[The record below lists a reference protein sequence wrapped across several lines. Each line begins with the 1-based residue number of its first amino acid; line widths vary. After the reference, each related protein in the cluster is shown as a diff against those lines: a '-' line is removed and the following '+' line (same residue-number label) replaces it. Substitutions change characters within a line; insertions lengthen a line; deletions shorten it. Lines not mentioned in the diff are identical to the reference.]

1 MCGHIAD
8 QGVSLMKRIHRFALG
23 AAVGAALFAVPLR
36 AALEPASAAGEEA
49 FRLNCGSAD
58 NRVLGGNYWMK
69 DEPFDSLYRWG
80 HFGGEAAEDISVVTP
95 ELTEVYRSH
104 RYGKSVRYRLEVPP
118 GGYSIRI
125 LFCETYWDGPGLRL
139 FRLRLNGKNYQY
151 ADPQTGQIKDTLD
164 IWSLAGGKNKPY
176 AVTFNLPIYQ
186 EGIDVEV
193 YQENGDPDN
202 AMISG
207 IEAVATHF
215 YEREFLKWMAKKFFW
230 YFWNEADPTTGLVS
244 DTANSW
250 VPGHSPKAHIAA
262 TGFGLSL
269 YTVAASRGWISVQEA
284 YERTKKVLDVFENQ
298 TPNMHGFWYR
308 FLNAASAQR
317 WVDGDD
323 KSEISTVDSSLF
335 ILGALQAGE
344 YFRGAGH
351 PDIADQADRLYRRM
365 DWTQFINKAGDDNRR
380 NAFLSM
386 GWTDETGFLPA
397 LWGDY
402 SEAMFIYPLAFGSPT
417 HAISTA
423 AWTNLNRLWGDRQ
436 GIEYMNGPHP
446 TPLFLHQFQHLYYN
460 FRGAYNDFA
469 DQGLH
474 DDFGDYS
481 KNSLLATEVNRL
493 TCVNDGRYAEHRWGL
508 TPAYSGKDGL
518 YHVYGVDNHD
528 GTVAPAAAGSSIGL
542 THYHSSN
549 YTNTL
554 AALRH
559 MYFQY
564 KHHVWG
570 RNGFTDSFNANAGEI
585 APVTLGI
592 NNGPLA
598 IALANQLGEDRS
610 AVRVMESLM
619 NNEHIRRGLA
629 ATGLRPYT
637 EPYAFASSV
646 MSDNHARF
654 AFDGDPATR
663 WESVWSDPQFIG
675 MDFLSPKTLNKAI
688 LRWETAHARAYRIQY
703 SNDNA
708 RWADAA
714 VVTDGDGGEDV
725 VTFPAVTARYFRV
738 KGEQRGGLGDTVWGY
753 SLWEVAF
760 ENDPTLR
767 PTAPSQLNA
776 SRRTGNSLGWSWT
789 DNSGNEDGF
798 RFYGGSDPEGPYAL
812 LATLPAGTTSH
823 TELGLPAD
831 TAHFRR
837 VTAFRGETE
846 SEPTQAEG
854 RTTPLNAVLG
864 PEAADGTL
872 RSALDEN
879 GVLHVTYFDPSQR
892 GLRYV
897 TWNGT
902 DWSSPEWIDEN
913 ATGYPAGDGTNTF
926 LVAQDLAVDAQGRP
940 QAVYY
945 TEAEGLRWAIRENGV
960 WTKETVAPTDY
971 SVVANLAVDPSG
983 APRVVWSAPVS
994 GAALRYARRAAGG
1007 WATEDVAGGVT
1018 ANTSHLALDE
1028 SGRVHVAYGTNDGP
1042 HALFYT
1048 VRDTSGWSTPEPVD
1062 SLEEWRYR
1070 VEPTILI
1077 DGEGRPRVVD
1087 CLNNRDGRVRYN
1099 VRTDAGWVGE
1109 YAHYDE
1115 PDWEHTGTPAP
1126 GFALDGAGAPH
1137 TLYALHFNYNP
1148 HWFRTVLGA
1157 RGETG
1162 WTETVLAED
1171 ARWSAPAA
1179 LTLDAQ
1185 GGAQLLTLSTGGRL
1199 RLIRENTGA
1208 PAPVGGGRTSRT
1220 QAPRGLT
1227 GAARGDTVTWTWTDG
1242 ASNETGYRLYG
1253 ATAAAGPFALIADLP
1268 PNATTHTETGV
1279 SPRVPQYRY
1288 VTVRNAGGSVASALA
1303 KSGLVRPARPTGVA
1317 ISSRTAD
1324 SLTWSWTDHADN
1336 ETGYRVRRAADG
1348 TVLSDDL
1355 PADTTV
1361 WTQPGLSPNTPQR
1374 IVVEAFNDAGSASSA
1389 ASRTAYTL
1397 ANAPVGSTL
1406 SWADS
1411 AWTLTWDPNGNSAN
1425 TVYRVFR
1432 SLSDAAFTPVH
1443 RGTAFSAALP
1453 TTPANRPVVFKVAAQ
1468 NADGIA
1474 TGFDVEIATR
1484 TPPAP
1489 EAAALTVTPNPYR
1502 PSRGDP
1508 LLIDGLA
1515 ANARVRLYAASGRL
1529 VTELTA
1535 DGGGRARWDGR
1546 SGDGRPVAA
1555 GVYLGVVDGDG
1566 SRRVFRVAV
1575 VK

>member
-1 MCGHIAD
+1 M
-8 QGVSLMKRIHRFALG
+8 MNRIRRFGLFT
-23 AAVGAALFAVPLR
+23 AVLAALSPAGLR
-36 AALEPASAAGEEA
+36 AALVPASSNGEEA
-49 FRLNCGSAD
+49 FLLNCGSTE
-58 NRVLGGNYWMK
+58 NHVLNGNYWMK
-69 DEPFDSLYRWG
+69 DEPFESLYRWG
-80 HFGGEAAEDISVVTP
+80 HFGGEAAEDKSAVTP
-95 ELTEVYRSH
+95 ALSEVYRSH
-104 RYGKSVRYRLEVPP
+104 RFGRYVKYRLEVPP
-118 GGYSIRI
+118 GGYSIR
-125 LFCETYWDGPGLRL
+125 LHFNETYWDEPGKRL
-139 FRLRLNGKNYQY
+139 FRVRLNGMDYQY
-151 ADPQTGQIKDTLD
+151 ADPKTGQIKNTLD

-176 AVTFNLPIYQ
+176 TISYNLPINHD
-186 EGIDVEV
+186 GINVEV
-193 YQENGDPDN
+193 YQNEGDPDN

-230 YFWNEADPTTGLVS
+230 YFWNEADPVTGLVS
-244 DTANSW
+244 DTANSYE
-250 VPGHSPKAHIAA
+250 PGRSPKAHIAA

-269 YTVAASRGWISVQEA
+269 ISAAADRGWITPQEA
-284 YERTKKVLDVFENQ
+284 ADRTRKILNVFENIAPHQ
-298 TPNMHGFWYR
+298 EGFWYR
-308 FLNAASAQR
+308 FMRGDTAKR
-317 WVDGDD
+317 WVDGSD

-344 YFRGAGH
+344 YFRGTDYS
-351 PDIADQADRLYRRM
+351 DITDQADRLYRRM
-365 DWTQFINKAGDDNRR
+365 DWTKYINKAGDDARR
-380 NAFLSM
+380 NTFLSM
-386 GWTDETGFLPA
+386 GWTDETGYLSA
-397 LWGDY
+397 LWSDY
-402 SEAMFIYPLAFGSPT
+402 SEALFIYPLAFGSPT

-423 AWTNLNRLWGDRQ
+423 AWTNLNRMWGERQ

-446 TPLFLHQFQHLYYN
+446 TPLFIHQFPHLYYN
-460 FRGAYNDFA
+460 FRGAYNDFT

-493 TCVNDGRYAEHRWGL
+493 TCVNDGRYAENRWGL
-508 TPAYSGKDGL
+508 TPAYGSDGI
-518 YHVYGVDNHD
+518 YHVWGLDHHD
-528 GTVAPAAAGSSIGL
+528 GHVAPAAAGASIGL

-549 YTNTL
+549 YTNIL

-570 RNGFTDSFNANAGEI
+570 RNGFTDSFNLNQSTS
-585 APVTLGI
+585 PVTLGI
-592 NNGPLA
+592 NNGPMA
-598 IALANQLGEDRS
+598 IAIINQLTEDGRL
-610 AVRVMESLM
+610 RVMDSLM
-619 NNEHIRRGLA
+619 KNEHIRRGLA

-637 EPYAFASSV
+637 APYAYASSV
-646 MSDNHARF
+646 MSDNHAQY
-654 AFDGDPATR
+654 AFDGNPSTR
-663 WESVWSDPQFIG
+663 WESVWLQDPQFLG
-675 MDFLSPKTLNKAI
+675 KDFISPKTVNKVT
-688 LRWETAHARAYRIQY
+688 LLWETAHGTHYRIQY

-708 RWADAA
+708 HWTDAA
-714 VVTDGDGGEDV
+714 VVANGDGGEDL

-738 KGEQRGGLGDTVWGY
+738 RGEQRSGIWGY
-753 SLWEVAF
+753 SLWEVSF

-767 PTAPSQLNA
+767 PAAPSQLA
-776 SRRTGNSLGWSWT
+776 TARRTGNSLGWSWT
-789 DNSGNEDGF
+789 DNSTDENGF
-798 RFYGGSDPEGPYAL
+798 RFYGAPAPEGPYAL
-812 LATLPAGTTSH
+812 LATLPPGTTAH
-823 TELGLPAD
+823 TELGLTSD
-831 TAHFRR
+831 TPYYRR
-837 VTAFRGETE
+837 VVAFRGDAE
-846 SEPTQAEG
+846 SDPSDAEG
-854 RTTPLNAVLG
+854 RTASLDALFG
-864 PEAADGTL
+864 PTAADGTL

-879 GVLHVTYFDPSQR
+879 GLLHVTYFDPSQR
-892 GLRYV
+892 GLRYT

-902 DWSSPEWIDEN
+902 VWSDPEWIDEN
-913 ATGYPAGDGTNTF
+913 ATGYPAADGSAMF
-926 LVAQDLAVDAQGRP
+926 LVASDLALDAKGRP
-940 QAVYY
+940 HVVFY
-945 TEAEGLRWAIRENGV
+945 TESEGLRWAVRENGA
-960 WTKETVAPTDY
+960 WRKETVAATDA
-971 SVVANLAVDPSG
+971 SVIANLVVNPSG
-983 APRVVWSAPVS
+983 EPRVLWSAPGQ
-994 GAALRYARRAAGG
+994 GAALLTARRSATG
-1007 WATEDVAGGVT
+1007 WTAEPVAGGVS

-1028 SGRVHVAYGTNDGP
+1028 SGRVHVAYGTNDYP
-1042 HALFYT
+1042 HALYYT
-1048 VRDTSGWSTPEPVD
+1048 TRDAAGWSAPELVD
-1062 SLEEWRYR
+1062 SLDEGRYR
-1070 VEPTILI
+1070 VEPTLLL
-1077 DGEGRPRVVD
+1077 DGDGRPRIMD

-1109 YAHYDE
+1109 YAHYDA
-1115 PDWEHTGTPAP
+1115 PDWNHTGTPAP
-1126 GFALDGAGAPH
+1126 GFALDGAGAPQA
-1137 TLYALHFNYNP
+1137 LYALHFNYNP
-1148 HWFRTVLGA
+1148 HWFRTVFGV
-1157 RGETG
+1157 RGDSG

-1171 ARWSAPAA
+1171 ARWGAPASLA
-1179 LTLDAQ
+1179 IDGQ
-1185 GGAQLLTLSTGGRL
+1185 GRSLLLTLSTDGRL
-1199 RLIRENTGA
+1199 RLIRWTAGG
-1208 PAPVGGGRTSRT
+1208 PVPVGGGRTSRT

-1253 ATAAAGPFALIADLP
+1253 ATVAAGPFALIADLP

-1279 SPRVPQYRY
+1279 PPRVPQYRY

-1317 ISSRTAD
+1317 VSSRTAD
-1324 SLTWSWTDHADN
+1324 SLTWSWSDHADN

-1348 TVLSDDL
+1348 AVLSDDL

-1361 WTQPGLSPNTPQR
+1361 WTQPGLPPNTPQR

-1389 ASRTAYTL
+1389 ASRTAHTL

-1411 AWTLTWDPNGNSAN
+1411 AWTLTWDPNGNPAN

-1432 SLSDAAFTPVH
+1432 SLSGAAFTPVQ

-1489 EAAALTVTPNPYR
+1489 ETAALTVTPNPYR

-1546 SGDGRPVAA
+1546 SSDGRPVAA

-1566 SRRVFRVAV
+1566 TRRVFRVAV

>member
-1 MCGHIAD
+1 MT
-8 QGVSLMKRIHRFALG
+8 RIHRFALG

-36 AALEPASAAGEEA
+36 AALTPASTNGEEA
-49 FRLNCGSAD
+49 FLLNCGSTE
-58 NRVLGGNYWMK
+58 NHVLNGNYWMK
-69 DEPFDSLYRWG
+69 DEPFESLYRWG
-80 HFGGEAAEDISVVTP
+80 HFGGEAAVDNSAVTP
-95 ELTEVYRSH
+95 ALSEVYRSH
-104 RYGKSVRYRLEVPP
+104 RFGRFVKYRLEVPP
-118 GGYSIRI
+118 GGYFIR
-125 LFCETYWDGPGLRL
+125 LHFNETYWDEPGKRL
-139 FRLRLNGKNYQY
+139 FRVRLNGTEYQY
-151 ADPQTGQIKDTLD
+151 ADPKTGQIKNTLD

-176 AVTFNLPIYQ
+176 TISFNLPINHD
-186 EGIDVEV
+186 GINVEV
-193 YQENGDPDN
+193 YQNDGDPDN

-207 IEAVATHF
+207 IEAVATQF
-215 YEREFLKWMAKKFFW
+215 YEREFLKWMAKKLFW

-244 DTANSW
+244 DTANSY
-250 VPGHSPKAHIAA
+250 GAGYSPKAHIAA

-269 YTVAASRGWISVQEA
+269 ISAAADRGWITTQEA
-284 YERTKKVLDVFENQ
+284 ADRTRKILNVFENIAPHQ
-298 TPNMHGFWYR
+298 EGFWYR
-308 FLNAASAQR
+308 FMKGATAER
-317 WVDGDD
+317 WVDGAD

-344 YFRGAGH
+344 YFRGT
-351 PDIADQADRLYRRM
+351 PNNDITEQADRLYRRM
-365 DWTQFINKAGDDNRR
+365 DWTKYINKAGGDVRR
-380 NAFLSM
+380 NTFLSM
-386 GWTDETGFLPA
+386 GWSNEEGYLPA

-423 AWTNLNRLWGDRQ
+423 AWTNLNRMWGQRQ

-446 TPLFLHQFQHLYYN
+446 TPLFLHQFHHLYYN
-460 FRGAYNDFA
+460 FRGVYNDFT

-493 TCVNDGRYAEHRWGL
+493 TCLNDGRYAENRWGL
-508 TPAYSGKDGL
+508 TPAYGSDAI
-518 YHVYGVDNHD
+518 YHVWGLDNHD
-528 GTVAPAAAGSSIGL
+528 GHVAPSAAGASIGL
-542 THYHSSN
+542 THYHSAN

-570 RNGFTDSFNANAGEI
+570 RNGFTDSFNVTQSTS
-585 APVTLGI
+585 PVTLGI

-598 IALANQLGEDRS
+598 IAIINQLTEDGRL
-610 AVRVMESLM
+610 RVMESLM
-619 NNEHIRRGLA
+619 KNGHIKRGLA

-637 EPYAFASSV
+637 APYAFASSV
-646 MSDNHARF
+646 MSDNHARY
-654 AFDGDPATR
+654 AVDGDSATR
-663 WESVWSDPQFIG
+663 WESVWEDPQFLA
-675 MDFLSPKTLNKAI
+675 MDFISAKTVNKVT
-688 LRWETAHARAYRIQY
+688 LHWETAHAKKYRVQY

-708 RWADAA
+708 HWTDAA
-714 VVTDGDGGEDV
+714 VITDGDGGQDV
-725 VTFPAVTARYFRV
+725 VTFPAMTARYFRV
-738 KGEQRGGLGDTVWGY
+738 KGEQRGGAGDTVWGY

-767 PTAPSQLNA
+767 PTAPTQLHA
-776 SRRTGNSLGWSWT
+776 TRRTGNSLGWAWT

-798 RFYGGSDPEGPYAL
+798 RFYGASAPEGPYTL

-831 TAHFRR
+831 TAFFRR
-837 VTAFRGETE
+837 ITAFQGEAE
-846 SEPTQAEG
+846 SEPNQAEG

-902 DWSSPEWIDEN
+902 NWSSPEWIDEN
-913 ATGYPAGDGTNTF
+913 ATGYPAADGSAMF
-926 LVAQDLAVDAQGRP
+926 LVASDLALDARGRP
-940 QAVYY
+940 HVVFY
-945 TEAEGLRWAIRENGV
+945 TESEGLRWAVSENGA
-960 WTKETVAPTDY
+960 WTKETVAATDA
-971 SVVANLAVDPSG
+971 SVIANLVVDPSG
-983 APRVVWSAPVS
+983 EPRVLWSAPGQ
-994 GAALRYARRAAGG
+994 GAALLTARRSPTG
-1007 WATEDVAGGVT
+1007 WTAEPVATGVT

-1042 HALFYT
+1042 HALYYT
-1048 VRDTSGWSTPEPVD
+1048 VRDAEGWSAPEPVD

-1099 VRTDAGWVGE
+1099 VRTDSGWIGE

-1126 GFALDGAGAPH
+1126 GFALDGAGAPR

-1148 HWFRTVLGA
+1148 HWFRTVLGV

-1171 ARWSAPAA
+1171 ARWGAPAA

-1185 GGAQLLTLSTGGRL
+1185 GGAQLLTLSTEGRL

-1208 PAPVGGGRTSRT
+1208 PAPVGGGRTSRA

-1227 GAARGDTVTWTWTDG
+1227 GAARGNNVTWTWTDG

-1253 ATAAAGPFALIADLP
+1253 ATSAAGPFALIADLP
-1268 PNATTHTETGV
+1268 PNATAHTETGV
-1279 SPRVPQYRY
+1279 SPRIPQYRY

-1303 KSGLVRPARPTGVA
+1303 KSGLARPARPTGVA
-1317 ISSRTAD
+1317 VSTRTAD

-1374 IVVEAFNDAGSASSA
+1374 IVIEAFNEAGSATSA
-1389 ASRTAYTL
+1389 PSRTAFTL

-1411 AWTLTWDPNGNSAN
+1411 VWTLTWDPNGNPAN
-1425 TVYRVFR
+1425 TAYRVFR
-1432 SLSDAAFTPVH
+1432 SLSGAAFTPVH
-1443 RGTAFSAALP
+1443 RGTALTAALP
-1453 TTPANRPVVFKVAAQ
+1453 TTPANRPVVFKVTAQ
-1468 NADGIA
+1468 NGDGIA
-1474 TGFDVEIATR
+1474 AGFDVEIATR
-1484 TPPAP
+1484 TPVAP
-1489 EAAALTVTPNPYR
+1489 RTAALAVTPNPYR

-1508 LLIDGLA
+1508 LFVDGLA

-1529 VTELTA
+1529 VVELTA
-1535 DGGGRARWDGR
+1535 DGEGQARWDGR
-1546 SGDGRPVAA
+1546 SGDGRPVAT

-1566 SRRVFRVAV
+1566 SRQVFRVAV
-1575 VK
+1575 LK

>member
-1 MCGHIAD
+1 M
-8 QGVSLMKRIHRFALG
+8 MNRIRRFGLFT
-23 AAVGAALFAVPLR
+23 AVLAALSPAGLR
-36 AALEPASAAGEEA
+36 AALVPASSNGEEA
-49 FRLNCGSAD
+49 FLLNCGSTE
-58 NRVLGGNYWMK
+58 NHVLNGNYWMK
-69 DEPFDSLYRWG
+69 DEPFESLYRWG
-80 HFGGEAAEDISVVTP
+80 HFGGEAAEDKSAVTP
-95 ELTEVYRSH
+95 ALSEVYRSH
-104 RYGKSVRYRLEVPP
+104 RFGRYVKYRLEVPP
-118 GGYSIRI
+118 GGYSIR
-125 LFCETYWDGPGLRL
+125 LHFNETYWDEPGKRL
-139 FRLRLNGKNYQY
+139 FRVRLNGMDYQY
-151 ADPQTGQIKDTLD
+151 ADPKTGQIKNTLD

-176 AVTFNLPIYQ
+176 TISYNLPINHD
-186 EGIDVEV
+186 GINVEV
-193 YQENGDPDN
+193 YQNEGDPDN

-230 YFWNEADPTTGLVS
+230 YFWNEADPVTGLVS
-244 DTANSW
+244 DTANSHE
-250 VPGHSPKAHIAA
+250 PGRSPKAHIAA

-269 YTVAASRGWISVQEA
+269 ISAAADRGWITPQEA
-284 YERTKKVLDVFENQ
+284 ADRTRKILNVFENIAPHQ
-298 TPNMHGFWYR
+298 EGFWYR
-308 FLNAASAQR
+308 FMRGDTAKR
-317 WVDGDD
+317 WVDGSD

-344 YFRGAGH
+344 YFRGTDYS
-351 PDIADQADRLYRRM
+351 DITDQADRLYRRM
-365 DWTQFINKAGDDNRR
+365 DWTKYINKAGDDARR
-380 NAFLSM
+380 NTFLSM
-386 GWTDETGFLPA
+386 GWTDETGYLSA

-402 SEAMFIYPLAFGSPT
+402 SEALFIYPLAFGSPT

-423 AWTNLNRLWGDRQ
+423 AWTNLNRMWGERQ

-446 TPLFLHQFQHLYYN
+446 TPLFIHQFPHLYYN
-460 FRGAYNDFA
+460 FRGAYNDFT

-493 TCVNDGRYAEHRWGL
+493 TCVNDGRYAENRWGL
-508 TPAYSGKDGL
+508 TPAYGSDGI
-518 YHVYGVDNHD
+518 YHVWGLDHHD
-528 GTVAPAAAGSSIGL
+528 GHVAPAAAGASIGL

-549 YTNTL
+549 YTNIL

-570 RNGFTDSFNANAGEI
+570 RNGFTDSFNLNQSTS
-585 APVTLGI
+585 PVTLGI
-592 NNGPLA
+592 NNGPMA
-598 IALANQLGEDRS
+598 IAIINQLTEDGRL
-610 AVRVMESLM
+610 RVMDSLM
-619 NNEHIRRGLA
+619 KNEHIRRGLA

-637 EPYAFASSV
+637 APYAYASSV
-646 MSDNHARF
+646 MSDNHAQY
-654 AFDGDPATR
+654 AFDGNPSTR
-663 WESVWSDPQFIG
+663 WESVWLQDPQFLG
-675 MDFLSPKTLNKAI
+675 KDFISPKTVNKVT
-688 LRWETAHARAYRIQY
+688 LLWETAHGTHYRIQY

-708 RWADAA
+708 HWTDAA
-714 VVTDGDGGEDV
+714 VVANGDGGEDL

-738 KGEQRGGLGDTVWGY
+738 RGEQRSGIWGY
-753 SLWEVAF
+753 SLWEVSF

-767 PTAPSQLNA
+767 PAAPSQLA
-776 SRRTGNSLGWSWT
+776 TARRTGNSLGWSWT
-789 DNSGNEDGF
+789 DNSTDENGF
-798 RFYGGSDPEGPYAL
+798 RFYGAPAPEGPYSL
-812 LATLPAGTTSH
+812 LATLPANTTAH
-823 TELGLPAD
+823 TELGLTSD
-831 TAHFRR
+831 TPYYRR
-837 VTAFRGETE
+837 VVAFRGDAE
-846 SEPTQAEG
+846 SDPSDAEG
-854 RTTPLNAVLG
+854 RTTSLDALFG
-864 PEAADGTL
+864 PTAADGTL

-879 GVLHVTYFDPSQR
+879 GLLHVTYFDPSQR
-892 GLRYV
+892 GLRYT

-902 DWSSPEWIDEN
+902 VWSDPEWIDEN
-913 ATGYPAGDGTNTF
+913 ATGYPAADGSAMF
-926 LVAQDLAVDAQGRP
+926 LVASDLALDAKGRP
-940 QAVYY
+940 HVVFY
-945 TEAEGLRWAIRENGV
+945 TESEGLRWAVRENGA
-960 WTKETVAPTDY
+960 WRKETVAATDA
-971 SVVANLAVDPSG
+971 SVIANLVVNPSG
-983 APRVVWSAPVS
+983 EPRVLWSAPGQ
-994 GAALRYARRAAGG
+994 GAALLTARRSATG
-1007 WATEDVAGGVT
+1007 WTAEPVAGGVS

-1028 SGRVHVAYGTNDGP
+1028 SGRVHVAYGTNDYP
-1042 HALFYT
+1042 HALYYT
-1048 VRDTSGWSTPEPVD
+1048 TRDAAGWSAPELVD
-1062 SLEEWRYR
+1062 SLDEGRYR
-1070 VEPTILI
+1070 VEPTLLL
-1077 DGEGRPRVVD
+1077 DGDGRPRIMD

-1109 YAHYDE
+1109 YAHYDA
-1115 PDWEHTGTPAP
+1115 PDWNHTGTPAP
-1126 GFALDGAGAPH
+1126 GFALDGAGAPQA
-1137 TLYALHFNYNP
+1137 LYALHFNYNP
-1148 HWFRTVLGA
+1148 HWFRTVFGV
-1157 RGETG
+1157 RGDSG

-1171 ARWSAPAA
+1171 ARWGAPASLA
-1179 LTLDAQ
+1179 IDGQ
-1185 GGAQLLTLSTGGRL
+1185 GRSLLLTLSTDGRL
-1199 RLIRENTGA
+1199 RLIRWTAGG
-1208 PAPVGGGRTSRT
+1208 PVPVGGGRTSRT

-1253 ATAAAGPFALIADLP
+1253 ATVAAGPFALIADLP

-1279 SPRVPQYRY
+1279 PPRVPQYRY

-1317 ISSRTAD
+1317 VSSRTAD
-1324 SLTWSWTDHADN
+1324 SLTWSWSDHADN

-1348 TVLSDDL
+1348 AVLSDDL

-1361 WTQPGLSPNTPQR
+1361 WTQPGLPPNTPQR

-1389 ASRTAYTL
+1389 ASRTAHTL

-1411 AWTLTWDPNGNSAN
+1411 AWTLTWDPNGNPAN

-1432 SLSDAAFTPVH
+1432 SLSGAAFTPVH

-1489 EAAALTVTPNPYR
+1489 ETAALTVTPNPYR

-1566 SRRVFRVAV
+1566 TRRVFRVAV